1 MGERK
6 RVSSISRRGRLAV
19 SIAGLIVVMLVG
31 AAGAQ
36 GEAVGAFQALAS
48 SPEPLTSVTV
58 DPTTNTIYAQGNDD
72 TTFYKYSPATNT
84 WTTLAPSPINSGN
97 NGGAAYL
104 SGKIY
109 TAYTNNDTTLGV
121 YNIAA
126 NSWSTIPNP
135 LASGTGNITA
145 VGSLLYL
152 AEGNSF
158 VSFNPA
164 TSTTTPLANVPNF
177 TGVSDCSTE
186 GFTRW
191 GALAGFSGKIYG
203 TQGDGCYGFAVYD
216 ITANTWHELP
226 NVPSGSVLGGAINPV
241 TGTFLTYGSYG
252 GSNFYSYDIALNSW
266 STTTFAFNNIEDGGM
281 AYVSGAGSLQ
291 GVYAIQGEEDKG
303 FARYTVFQDPSVT
316 TSVGSSKAKA
326 GSPALLSST
335 VASGGPAS
343 GPVQFTDQVPAALT
357 VVSAT
362 AGSGTC
368 SVSGQTV
375 SCTITRLTTGQSA
388 PVNIIVTPSKAGN
401 FANSVTVAAG
411 HGLIETNPAN
421 NTASATVHVAPK
433 SRCTVPKLKGTP
445 VKVAKRVLKLLS
457 CKPGKVAH
465 AHSSAVGKG
474 QVIKTKPKAGTYV
487 AGTVVK
493 LQVSSGPKKK

>member
-1 MGERK
+1 MGEGK
-6 RVSSISRRGRLAV
+6 RVSISRRGRLAV
-19 SIAGLIVVMLVG
+19 SIAGLVLVLLVA

-36 GEAVGAFQALAS
+36 GEAVGSFQALAS
-48 SPEPLTSVTV
+48 SAVPLTSVTV
-58 DPTTNTIYAQGNDD
+58 DPTTNIIYAQGNDD

-84 WTTLAPSPINSGN
+84 WTTLAPATINSGN

-104 SGKIY
+104 AGKIY

-121 YNIAA
+121 YTIAS

-135 LASGTGNITA
+135 LGAGTGNITA

-164 TSTTTPLANVPNF
+164 TSTTTPLASVPNF

-191 GALAGFSGKIYG
+191 GALAGLSGKIYG

-226 NVPSGSVLGGAINPV
+226 NVPAGSVLGGAIDPV
-241 TGTFLTYGSYG
+241 TGTFLTYGDYG
-252 GSNFYSYDIALNSW
+252 GSNFYSYDIALNTW
-266 STTTFAFNNIEDGGM
+266 STTTFAFNDIEDGGM

-291 GVYAIQGEEDKG
+291 GIYAVEGEDAKG
-303 FARYTVFQDPSVT
+303 FTRYTVFQDPSVT
-316 TSVGSSKAKA
+316 TSVGSSKATA
-326 GSPALLSST
+326 GFPALLSST
-335 VASGGPAS
+335 ITNGGPGN
-343 GPVQFTDQVPAALT
+343 GPVQFTDNVPAGLT
-357 VVSAT
+357 ILSAIV
-362 AGSGTC
+362 GPGTC

-375 SCTITRLTTGQSA
+375 SCAITRLVSGQSTA
-388 PVNIIVTPSKAGN
+388 VNIVVKPASARSY
-401 FANSVTVAAG
+401 ANSVSVAAG

-421 NTASATVHVAPK
+421 NTASATLKVGPR
-433 SRCTVPKLKGTP
+433 SRCVVPKLKLTP

-457 CKPGKVAH
+457 CKAGKVAH
-465 AHSSAVGKG
+465 AHSNTVGKG
-474 QVIKTKPKAGTYV
+474 LVIKTKPKAGTYT
-487 AGTVVK
+487 AGRVIK
-493 LQVSSGPKKK
+493 LQVSSGPKK